1 MDLVPSMESD
11 SRTALPPIAKTK
23 IQGKGGGGEY
33 HLTFM
38 GSALLEIFAAGTFLL
53 GMGGDNDTN
62 FQLMCNVMVGANR
75 KLETTE

>member
-1 MDLVPSMESD
+1 LIPEQLGPRLQKSD
-11 SRTALPPIAKTK
+11 F
-23 IQGKGGGGEY
+23 QGKGGGGEY

-38 GSALLEIFAAGTFLL
+38 GSALLEVFAAGTFLL

-75 KLETTE
+75 KLKTKE